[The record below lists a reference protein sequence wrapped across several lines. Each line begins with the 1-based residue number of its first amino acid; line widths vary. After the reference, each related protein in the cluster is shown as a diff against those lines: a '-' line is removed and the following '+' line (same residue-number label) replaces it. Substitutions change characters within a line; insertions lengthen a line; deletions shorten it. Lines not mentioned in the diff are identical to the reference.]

1 MILARRY
8 PKLKLGENEK
18 LKLGGNEKDLLIQTR
33 SELLPWLRRLNF
45 LSM

>member
-18 LKLGGNEKDLLIQTR
+18 LKLGENEKAASI
-33 SELLPWLRRLNF
+33 
-45 LSM
+45 